1 MSDVLSQSEID
12 ELLVAMSR
20 GDVRVDQLLAG
31 GRHVRPF
38 DFMRPSKFSK
48 ETLRTVELMH
58 ETFCRAVQ
66 TQLSGVVRTPVGIEV
81 VSADQVTYREFLN
94 SIPTPSLLSIVT
106 MEPFEGNAVME
117 VNLPLALSIID
128 RLVGG
133 PGTQRSK
140 ARELTEIEQALL
152 ANVTDILLGAFTEAW
167 STVVEVHFRL
177 VGTEM
182 DPQFAEVVTPSEMV
196 VLIGFEVRIGEAVG
210 TISLCV
216 PYLVLEP
223 AMDKLT
229 TRGYFSNQSDT
240 STPESR
246 DGVAEQIGSVMV
258 PVAVELGAA
267 ELSVEE
273 LLALEVGDVIPLAI
287 GVGTDATLRVGTRGA
302 FQAQPGVR
310 GRRVAVQITSPIE
323 DSERM
328 YA

>member
-1 MSDVLSQSEID
+1 MPDVLSQGEID

-20 GDVRVDQLLAG
+20 GEIDADQMGAQAP
-31 GRHVRPF
+31 HVRPF

-58 ETFCRAVQ
+58 ETFCRSVQ

-117 VNLPLALSIID
+117 LNLPLALSIVD

-133 PGTQRSK
+133 PGTQRAK

-167 STVVEVHFRL
+167 STVVPVRFRL

-196 VLIGFEVRIGEAVG
+196 VLISFEVRIGGAVG
-210 TISLCV
+210 TVSLCV

-229 TRGYFSNQSDT
+229 ARGYFSTQSDS

-246 DGVAEQIGSVMV
+246 DSVATQIGSVLV
-258 PVAVELGAA
+258 PVAVELGSAD
-267 ELSVEE
+267 LSVEQ
-273 LLALEVGDVIPLAI
+273 LLALEPGDVIPLAI
-287 GVGTDATLRVGTRGA
+287 GVGADATLRVGTRAA
-302 FQAQPGVR
+302 FLAQPGVR

-323 DSERM
+323 DSERT

>member
-20 GDVRVDQLLAG
+20 GEIHPDELAG

-140 ARELTEIEQALL
+140 PRELTEIEQALL

-167 STVVEVHFRL
+167 STVVPVRFRL

-223 AMDKLT
+223 AMDKFT

-246 DGVAEQIGSVMV
+246 ESVAEQIGSVLV

-267 ELSVEE
+267 ELNLAE
-273 LLALEVGDVIPLAI
+273 LLALDVGDVIPLAI
-287 GVGTDATLRVGTRGA
+287 GVGADATLRVGRRGA
-302 FQAQPGVR
+302 FLAQPGVR

-323 DSERM
+323 DPERTH
-328 YA
+328 A

>member
-12 ELLVAMSR
+12 DLLVAMSR
-20 GDVRVDQLLAG
+20 GGTTPDEFVC
-31 GRHVRPF
+31 GRRVRPF

-48 ETLRTVELMH
+48 EAIRTVGLMH
-58 ETFCRAVQ
+58 ETFCRSVQ

-81 VSADQVTYREFLN
+81 VSADQVTYREFLT

-117 VNLPLALSIID
+117 FNLPLALSIVD

-133 PGTQRSK
+133 PGTQRST

-167 STVVEVHFRL
+167 STVVPVHFRL

-196 VLIGFEVRIGEAVG
+196 VLVGFEVRIGEAVG

-223 AMDKLT
+223 AMDRLT

-240 STPESR
+240 STAESR
-246 DGVAEQIGSVMV
+246 EGVAEQIGSVMV
-258 PVAVELGAA
+258 PVAVELGSA

-273 LLALEVGDVIPLAI
+273 LLALDVGDVIPLAI
-287 GVGTDATLRVGTRGA
+287 GVGTDAVLRVGSRRA
-302 FQAQPGVR
+302 FTAQPGVR
-310 GRRVAVQITSPIE
+310 GRRIAVQITSPIE

>member
-1 MSDVLSQSEID
+1 VSDVLSQSEID
-12 ELLVAMSR
+12 QLLVAMSQ
-20 GDVRVDQLLAG
+20 GGITPDELVG
-31 GRHVRPF
+31 GRRVRPF

-58 ETFCRAVQ
+58 ETFCRSVQ

-81 VSADQVTYREFLN
+81 VSADQVTYREFLK

-133 PGTQRSK
+133 PGTQRST

-152 ANVTDILLGAFTEAW
+152 ANVTDILLGAFSEAW
-167 STVVEVHFRL
+167 STVMPVQFRL

-196 VLIGFEVRIGEAVG
+196 VLVGFEVRIGEAVG

-223 AMDKLT
+223 AMDRLT

-240 STPESR
+240 STAESR
-246 DGVAEQIGSVMV
+246 EGVAEQIGSVMV
-258 PVAVELGAA
+258 PVAVELGSA
-267 ELSVEE
+267 ELNVEE
-273 LLALEVGDVIPLAI
+273 LLALDVGDVIPLAI
-287 GVGTDATLRVGTRGA
+287 GVGTDAVLRVGSRRA
-302 FQAQPGVR
+302 FAAQPGVR
-310 GRRVAVQITSPIE
+310 GRRIAVQITSPIE

>member
-1 MSDVLSQSEID
+1 
-12 ELLVAMSR
+12 
-20 GDVRVDQLLAG
+20 
-31 GRHVRPF
+31 VRPF

-58 ETFCRAVQ
+58 ETFCRSVQ

-117 VNLPLALSIID
+117 LNLPLALSIVD

-133 PGTQRSK
+133 PGTQRAK

-167 STVVEVHFRL
+167 STVVPVRFRL

-196 VLIGFEVRIGEAVG
+196 VLISFELRIGGAVG
-210 TISLCV
+210 TVSLCV

-229 TRGYFSNQSDT
+229 ARGYFSTQSDS

-246 DGVAEQIGSVMV
+246 DSVATQIGSVLV
-258 PVAVELGAA
+258 PVAVELGSAD
-267 ELSVEE
+267 LSVEQ
-273 LLALEVGDVIPLAI
+273 LLALEPGDVIPLAI
-287 GVGTDATLRVGTRGA
+287 GVGADATLRVGTRAA
-302 FQAQPGVR
+302 FLAQPGVR

-323 DSERM
+323 DSERT